1 MILPTAR
8 LPHRRADRVAL
19 LERRIFLRIVEAEL
33 IRPDRGT
40 KLGARIDDLG
50 KQHIRPQFLLR
61 SDGYQSYCL
70 SHTVLINM
78 RLPACG
84 CEGRGSSGKDGSESG
99 NAVVPLVSV
108 RVCRNAMR
116 CCCSSSVRLSGSGR
130 VSTRVQHTQACAS
143 RRDCRMRSL
152 LPAFQTPWCM

>member
-1 MILPTAR
+1 MVDDSHDPANGPIA
-8 LPHRRADRVAL
+8 HIGQVADRVAL

-33 IRPDRGT
+33 IRPDRGY
-40 KLGARIDDLG
+40 KIGARIDDLG

-84 CEGRGSSGKDGSESG
+84 CEGGDHPGKTAASP
-99 NAVVPLVSV
+99 V
-108 RVCRNAMR
+108 MR
-116 CCCSSSVRLSGSGR
+116 
-130 VSTRVQHTQACAS
+130 
-143 RRDCRMRSL
+143 
-152 LPAFQTPWCM
+152 